1 MTRTLALGL
10 ALTILVGGIA
20 AAVWGR
26 TAMVPAAV
34 FGLLSTGIQLLARWC
49 NARWAPGPTTMFPK
63 GWLYGMAL
71 RLGGVL
77 LFAAAVFAWRTV
89 FVPLPTALGFL
100 GVIVPLLFLELR
112 TTR

>member
-1 MTRTLALGL
+1 
-10 ALTILVGGIA
+10 
-20 AAVWGR
+20 
-26 TAMVPAAV
+26 
-34 FGLLSTGIQLLARWC
+34 
-49 NARWAPGPTTMFPK
+49 MFPK

>member
-1 MTRTLALGL
+1 MTRTLAAGL
-10 ALTILVGGIA
+10 ALTLVASGIA
-20 AAVWGR
+20 RAVWGP
-26 TAMVPAAV
+26 AALVPAAV
-34 FGLLSTGIQLLARWC
+34 FGLVATAIQLAARWLY
-49 NARWAPGPTTMFPK
+49 ARHPAAERAVFPT

-77 LFAAAVFAWRTV
+77 LFAAAVLARRDVFA
-89 FVPLPTALGFL
+89 PLPTATGFL